1 MEVLSTVLM
10 GDQSPQNTMNLDL
23 NLGPVVHPSPD
34 DQPHAMSFEDWLL
47 GSMREV
53 VSNRPMG
60 RQRLRSVWRHMPVS
74 MEARNTSLG
83 LTDDDD
89 DEEQPQ
95 DIIKTNE
102 NGDKY
107 LENEAMGNT
116 NLEKNNGNEGSFFDC
131 NICLDLASEPVVTC
145 CGHLFCW
152 PCLYRW
158 LFVHSDSKE
167 CPICKG
173 EVTMKTITPIYSR
186 GNRTRVN
193 KEIIDS
199 NLKIPNRPQANRI
212 ESWRQAIQR
221 NTLNLPMFEMIRRLD
236 NRFDLT
242 SDNTQEPS
250 NHSLLN
256 RIFTSRGM
264 RRGLDPVTAAPEHAT
279 VDPHPHPPRGGSLNS
294 VEGFVESYERNLE
307 QIPLME
313 DRHSMSSIAAVIQSE
328 SQTET
333 DSRVSVSTSSRR
345 RCESS
350 SSRVEDVNSGES
362 RSRRR
367 RLQ

>member
-1 MEVLSTVLM
+1 M

-23 NLGPVVHPSPD
+23 NLGPVVHPSQD
-34 DQPHAMSFEDWLL
+34 DQGHAMSFEDWLL

-53 VSNRPMG
+53 VSNHPRA
-60 RQRLRSVWRHMPVS
+60 RQRLPSLWRHMPVS
-74 MEARNTSLG
+74 MEARNTSLR
-83 LTDDDD
+83 LTANRGDNDDDD
-89 DEEQPQ
+89 NEQPPET
-95 DIIKTNE
+95 IKTNKNDDKSE
-102 NGDKY
+102 NGDVG
-107 LENEAMGNT
+107 NED
-116 NLEKNNGNEGSFFDC
+116 LEKNNEDKGSFFDC

-186 GNRTRVN
+186 GNRTHVN
-193 KEIIDS
+193 KQVVDS
-199 NLKIPNRPQANRI
+199 NLKIPSRPQANRI
-212 ESWRQAIQR
+212 ESWRQSIQR
-221 NTLNLPMFEMIRRLD
+221 NTLNIPMFEMIRRLD

-242 SDNTQEPS
+242 TDNNPQEPT
-250 NHSLLN
+250 NVTLLN

-264 RRGLDPVTAAPEHAT
+264 RRGQEPLPAAPDAAAVLPNRVVNLTSAE
-279 VDPHPHPPRGGSLNS
+279 S
-294 VEGFVESYERNLE
+294 FVESYERNLE
-307 QIPLME
+307 EVPLME
-313 DRHSMSSIAAVIQSE
+313 DRHSMSSIAAIIQSE
-328 SQTET
+328 SQTGDTAAET

-350 SSRVEDVNSGES
+350 TSRVEDSGES